1 MCARVRHGVATR
13 PNNTKPVAASERVSV
28 IPLAVAPLVEEVPVN
43 HNAVE
48 IMFAAAAARTR
59 ELGCSSKIS
68 VMPAR

>member
-1 MCARVRHGVATR
+1 LCARVRHGVAIR
-13 PNNTKPVAASERVSV
+13 PNNTNPVAASERVSV
-28 IPLAVAPLVEEVPVN
+28 IPLAATLLVEEAPVK

-48 IMFAAAAARTR
+48 IMFAAVAARTR